1 MPYFKNDNINLL
13 FIHIPKTGGTSLELY
28 FSHKYNITLDNKS
41 LFWFLPAEIKIMNNI
56 KINSSLQH
64 ISYNTIMEYKDFF
77 TIDTNNLIIISI
89 IRNPYDRIISDLFF
103 LKKIN
108 IDSSKEEVTNTIK
121 IYLTENI
128 DNHVCPQYLFIT
140 DDNKQLI
147 PNIKILHTERL
158 NIDMHNLGYE
168 DFNIKKNC
176 NPHKICYEN
185 YLNNDSIKIINE
197 FYDDDFKLFNYDK
210 KNTF

>member
-1 MPYFKNDNINLL
+1 V
-13 FIHIPKTGGTSLELY
+13 ELY

-41 LFWFLPAEIKIMNNI
+41 LFWFLPAEIKFTKNI

-64 ISYNTIMEYKDFF
+64 ITYKTIMKYKDFF
-77 TIDTNNLIIISI
+77 NIDTNNLIIIST
-89 IRNPYDRIISDLFF
+89 IRNPYDRIISDLFYF
-103 LKKIN
+103 NKIN
-108 IDSSKEEVTNTIK
+108 INSSKEEVYNVIK
-121 IYLTENI
+121 IYLREYN
-128 DNHVCPQYLFIT
+128 DNHACPQYLFIT

-147 PNIKILHTERL
+147 PNIKILHTETL

-168 DFNIKKNC
+168 DFNIKENC

-197 FYDDDFKLFNYDK
+197 FYHYDFELFNYDK
-210 KNTF
+210 KKYILNS